1 MTYLS
6 ILIAYALVM
15 ILLGAYLARR
25 VKQSSDFFVAGRQ
38 LSAGLIFG
46 TLIAA
51 NIGAGSTVGATGLG
65 FRDGLAAWWWV
76 GSAGLGSLI
85 LAFTVGPRIWLVA
98 KEFDLMTVGDYLE
111 HRYDKRVRRLV
122 AVLLWGGALAILAGQ
137 LIAIA
142 LILNV
147 TAGISKPIGAAIGAT
162 VATLYFVFGGLLGTA
177 RVNSFQAVVK
187 LGGFVF
193 VLFYLLHQMGGP
205 LAGWTALQMQIEL
218 GDAIPNSDKYLSF
231 TGIGAGGILKYLAL
245 LVPAFVISPGLLQK
259 VFAAKNETA
268 VRRGV
273 ALNAVTLLAYAII
286 PALLGIIAHVQ
297 FPTLANRE
305 LALPTLLTEGL
316 PLWLG
321 GLLLGAIFSAELSAS
336 DAVLFMLSTS
346 LTKDL
351 YQSFFN
357 PAATDRQLLK
367 VARIAAVVCG
377 ILGALLAAWLPGVV
391 SALTIFYTLMSAALL
406 LPLLAGLY
414 TRRVNANAALAA
426 MTVSVAIT
434 FALERVTQSKG
445 WQGVPSLLWGTMAGL
460 LVLIVITYT
469 TRSVSV
475 ARP

>member
-1 MTYLS
+1 MTYLF

-15 ILLGAYLARR
+15 ILLGAYLSRR

-65 FRDGLAAWWWV
+65 FRDGLSAWWWV

-85 LAFTVGPRIWLVA
+85 LAFAVGPRIWRVA
-98 KEFDLMTVGDYLE
+98 KEHDLMTVGDYLE

-147 TAGISKPIGAAIGAT
+147 AAGISKPIGAAIGAS

-177 RVNSFQAVVK
+177 RVNAFQAVVK
-187 LGGFVF
+187 LGGFIF
-193 VLFYLLHQMGGP
+193 VLFYLLNQLGGP

-231 TGIGAGGILKYLAL
+231 TGIGAGGVLKYLAL

-297 FPTLANRE
+297 FPALENRE
-305 LALPTLLTEGL
+305 LALPTLLTESL

-351 YQSFFN
+351 YQSCIN
-357 PAATDRQLLK
+357 PSATDRQLLQ

-391 SALTIFYTLMSAALL
+391 TALTIFYTLMSAALL

-426 MTVSVAIT
+426 MIASVAVT
-434 FALERVTQSKG
+434 FALEKYTAGKG
-445 WQGVPSLLWGTMAGL
+445 WQGVPSLLWGTLLGAG
-460 LVLIVITYT
+460 VLAAMSWQRHAET
-469 TRSVSV
+469 
-475 ARP
+475 

>member
-1 MTYLS
+1 
-6 ILIAYALVM
+6 M
-15 ILLGAYLARR
+15 ILLGAFLSRR

-65 FRDGLAAWWWV
+65 FRDGLSAWWWV

-85 LAFTVGPRIWLVA
+85 LAFAVGPRIWRVA
-98 KEFDLMTVGDYLE
+98 KEHDLMTVGDYLE

-147 TAGISKPIGAAIGAT
+147 AAGISKPIGAAIGAT

-177 RVNSFQAVVK
+177 RVNAFQAVVK
-187 LGGFVF
+187 LGGFIF
-193 VLFYLLHQMGGP
+193 VLFYLLNQMGGP

-231 TGIGAGGILKYLAL
+231 TGIGAGGVLKYLAL
-245 LVPAFVISPGLLQK
+245 LLPAFIISPGLLQK
-259 VFAAKNETA
+259 AFAARDESA

-297 FPTLANRE
+297 FPALENRE
-305 LALPTLLTEGL
+305 LALPTLLTESL

-351 YQSFFN
+351 YQGFFN
-357 PAATDRQLLK
+357 PAATDRQLLQ
-367 VARIAAVVCG
+367 VARIAAIVCG
-377 ILGALLAAWLPGVV
+377 LLGALLAAWLPGVV
-391 SALTIFYTLMSAALL
+391 TALTIFYTLMSAALL

-426 MTVSVAIT
+426 MIVSVAVT
-434 FALERVTQSKG
+434 FTLEKYTAGKG
-445 WQGVPSLLWGTMAGL
+445 WYGVPSLLWGTTTGL
-460 LVLIVITYT
+460 LVLIIITYT
-469 TRSVSV
+469 TRARSVSV

>member
-1 MTYLS
+1 MTYLL
-6 ILIAYALVM
+6 ILVAYALIM
-15 ILLGAYLARR
+15 ILLGAYLSRR

-76 GSAGLGSLI
+76 GSAGLGSLV
-85 LAFTVGPRIWLVA
+85 LAFAVGPRIWRIA
-98 KEFDLMTVGDYLE
+98 KDYDLMTVGDYLE
-111 HRYDKRVRRLV
+111 HRYDRRVRRLV

-147 TAGISKPIGAAIGAT
+147 TAGISKPVGASIGAA
-162 VATLYFVFGGLLGTA
+162 VATAYFVFGGLLGTA
-177 RVNSFQAVVK
+177 RVNAFQATVK

-193 VLFYLLHQMGGP
+193 VLFYLLNTLGGP
-205 LAGWTALQMQIEL
+205 LAGWSALQMQIEL
-218 GDAIPNSDKYLSF
+218 GDAIQDSDKYLSF
-231 TGIGAGGILKYLAL
+231 TGIGAGGVLKYVAL
-245 LVPAFVISPGLLQK
+245 LAPAFIISPGLLQK
-259 VFAAKNETA
+259 VFAAKDETA

-273 ALNAVTLLAYAII
+273 ALNAFALLAYAII
-286 PALLGIIAHVQ
+286 PALLGVIAHVQ
-297 FPTLANRE
+297 FPALENRE
-305 LALPTLLTEGL
+305 LALPTLLTESL

-321 GLLLGAIFSAELSAS
+321 GLLLGAIFSAELSAA

-351 YQSFFN
+351 YQSWMN
-357 PAATDRQLLK
+357 PAATDRQLLQA
-367 VARIAAVVCG
+367 ARIAAIVCG
-377 ILGALLAAWLPGVV
+377 LLGALLAAWLPGVV

-414 TRRVNANAALAA
+414 TKRVNANAALAA
-426 MTVSVAIT
+426 MIVSVAVT
-434 FALERVTQSKG
+434 FALERFTQGKG
-445 WQGVPSLLWGTMAGL
+445 LYNMPSLLWGTAAGL
-460 LVLIVITYT
+460 AALLSMNMRQRQPQ
-469 TRSVSV
+469 RS
-475 ARP
+475 